1 MMKKIILNFCFLMIL
16 PACFALPIKA
26 QQLEGAVITYQG
38 SLKDGNLPANGNY
51 EIKLEYFDAPT
62 NGASLGSITYSSLP
76 VVNGVFTLTFNGSI
90 SWMFPGRGL
99 WIQTSVRPAG
109 SPSPP
114 TILAPRQQITST
126 PFSISSLLSADS
138 NRLGGIEANQYLTTT
153 SGAATFIQNG
163 TTQQTGGFNLNG
175 TGTANILDATTQFNL
190 GGNRILSAGG
200 SNNIFAGFQ
209 AGQSNTTGG
218 SNSFFGVQAGAGN
231 LTGNFNSFFGK
242 LAGGGNTS
250 GGGNSFFGASS
261 GQNNTGGG
269 NNAFFGDSSGL
280 TNTLGSGNTM
290 LGVGS
295 NVISNNLTN
304 ATAIGFRAAVGQ
316 SNALILGSINGVNNA
331 LADTNVGIG
340 TITPTQRLQVVGNAL
355 FSGNVAVGLTNPTYK
370 FQVTDA
376 GSNGFRVLTQTSG
389 GTVASFGGLG
399 SFVVDTVATQ
409 GGRFTILENGNA
421 GFGTNSPAARLSVS
435 GGGFGGNLFVTD
447 SNVTATTFDLGN
459 TSTGGRT
466 WRFQSMGSGDASR
479 IGNLELWNVGGAL
492 SFAVAPNG
500 NAGFGTFQPQSRVH
514 VAGGLTVNGRINYF
528 DTTGNAN
535 FYMKSA
541 GAANGINFGVVGN
554 ANSNSTLYVSQY
566 DGVNYQDR
574 IILDGNGNITMPGSS
589 VTIGTVSQPEVRVTV
604 YGSVGSYT
612 GGAVGVVSACFGPI
626 QPDVTRLL
634 VGCSSSIRYK
644 QNIQNY
650 TPGLDLVRRLRP
662 VSFNWKANNDA
673 DFGLVAEEVAEV
685 EPLLTTRN
693 EKGEIQG
700 VKYDRVGVVLINA
713 VGEQQTQIESQQK
726 QIDEQKIQ
734 IEVQQRQ
741 TDSQAELIRQQQEKL
756 NKQQS
761 EIEALKMVVCS
772 INPAVKICR
781 EEKP

>member
-1 MMKKIILNFCFLMIL
+1 MKKIILNICFLMIL
-16 PACFALPIKA
+16 PLCLVLPVKA

-38 SLKDGNLPANGNY
+38 SLKDGNAPANGNY
-51 EIKLEYFDAPT
+51 EIKVEYFDAAT
-62 NGASLGSITYSSLP
+62 GGASLGSITYPNLP
-76 VVNGVFTLTFNGSI
+76 VVNGIFSLTFNGSI
-90 SWMFPGRGL
+90 NWMFPGRDL
-99 WIQTSVRPAG
+99 WIETSVRPAG
-109 SPSPP
+109 SSSPA
-114 TILAPRQQITST
+114 TTLAPRERITSA
-126 PFSISSLLSADS
+126 PFAISSLLSANS
-138 NRLGGIEANQYLTTT
+138 NRLGGIEANQYLTTS
-153 SGAATFIQNG
+153 SGGTVFIQNG
-163 TTQQTGGFNLNG
+163 TTPQTGGFNLNG

-200 SNNIFAGFQ
+200 ANNIFAGFQ
-209 AGQSNTTGG
+209 AGQANTTGG
-218 SNSFFGVQAGAGN
+218 SNSFFGVQAGGGN

-242 LAGGGNTS
+242 LSGFSNTS
-250 GGGNSFFGASS
+250 GGANSFFGASS
-261 GQNNTGGG
+261 GQNNTSGG

-280 TNTLGSGNTM
+280 SNTVGGGNTI
-290 LGVGS
+290 LGVGA
-295 NVISNNLTN
+295 NVTLNNLTN

-316 SNALILGSINGVNNA
+316 SNSLVLGSINGVNNS

-355 FSGNVAVGLTNPTYK
+355 FSGFVGIGLTNPTYK

-376 GSNGFRVLTQTSG
+376 GNNGLRVLTQTAG
-389 GTVASFGGLG
+389 GNVASFGGLG
-399 SFVVDTVATQ
+399 SFVVDTVATA
-409 GGRFTILENGNA
+409 GGRLTILENGNA

-435 GGGFGGNLFVTD
+435 GGGFGANLFVTD

-459 TSTGGRT
+459 TSVGGRT
-466 WRFQSMGSGDASR
+466 WRFQSMGSSDASR
-479 IGNLELWNVGGAL
+479 TGNLELWNVGGNFAFGVAL
-492 SFAVAPNG
+492 NG
-500 NAGFGTFQPQSRVH
+500 NVGFGTFQPQSRVH

-554 ANSNSTLYVSQY
+554 ANSNSTLYISQY
-566 DGVNYQDR
+566 DGVTYQDR
-574 IILDGNGNITMPGSS
+574 IILDGNGNITMPNSS
-589 VTIGTVSQPEVRVTV
+589 VTIGTVSQPDVRVTV

-612 GGAVGVVSACFGPI
+612 GGAVGVVSACFGPL
-626 QPDVTRLL
+626 QPDVTRLI

-700 VKYDRVGVVLINA
+700 VKYDRVGVVLVNA

-726 QIDEQKIQ
+726 QID
-734 IEVQQRQ
+734 
-741 TDSQAELIRQQQEKL
+741 SQAETIRQQQERL
-756 NKQQS
+756 DKQQS
-761 EIEALKMVVCS
+761 EIEALKAIVCAA
-772 INPAVKICR
+772 NKTAQICR